1 MLRSKVVQRADTWVC
16 TYEWI
21 NRPLTITPSSQIDYN
36 IPMLDLAMI
45 FTKAGDGGNGAAT
58 FRREKYAPKGGPD
71 GGDGGNGG
79 SVYLIGDANL
89 RTLDYFAS
97 HQKFN
102 AQQGENG
109 RKRRQDGAKGED
121 LYIKVPLGTV
131 VWQVENPVDS
141 KEALIA
147 LSKELRAYSEDNQQ
161 PMRMDQSPV
170 GEILE
175 DGDVIKVAQG
185 GRGGLGNEN
194 FKSPTNQAP
203 EYAQKGKPGEEKWL
217 VLELKLLA
225 DIGFIGLPNVGKSTL
240 LSVLTAAR
248 PKIADYHFTTLS
260 PNLGVMKTS
269 NGKELVLADIPGL
282 IEGASKGKGLGHE
295 FLRHVERCRLLVHV
309 LAPSPEFLTDTEQ
322 LITQMQQDYHTIRA
336 ELKAYTPRLIEKPE
350 IIAVN
355 KIDIINS
362 EQQQQIEKAFK
373 TKVWFISAATQT
385 NIDQLTTHLIDQT
398 TTD

>member
-295 FLRHVERCRLLVHV
+295 FLRHIERCRLLVHV